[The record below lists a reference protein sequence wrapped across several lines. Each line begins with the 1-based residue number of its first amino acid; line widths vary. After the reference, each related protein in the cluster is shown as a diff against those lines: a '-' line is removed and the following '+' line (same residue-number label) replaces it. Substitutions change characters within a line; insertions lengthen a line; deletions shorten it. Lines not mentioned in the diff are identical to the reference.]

1 MSAQPILV
9 SVIISVQNEG
19 IDLQTTLESMK
30 VSRVAP
36 RYEIIIVDE
45 GSVDGCCDFLMHF
58 KFDMPLRKLKAQRGI
73 SSRQLGASHALGEY
87 LIFCSP
93 RLYFEDGWMEA
104 LLEPIQ
110 QGRADCSTPSF
121 TSQGRP
127 VNIPQCSSP
136 PGGLCASIYSYP
148 AVTEEGDI
156 PWLSW
161 DCFAIRRQT
170 LEELGGL
177 ADGFYTKEIE
187 TAEFSLRTW
196 LSGRVCYYV
205 PHITLTIVFRHNY
218 PPDHRLAYW
227 GSDLIAFTRIHF
239 EKETVAKIRELVIA
253 CDGEQPGAPD
263 REGLEEAREK
273 YLGLRQHDP
282 LWFANRFDI
291 TL

>member
-30 VSRVAP
+30 VSRVAS
-36 RYEIIIVDE
+36 RYEVIIVDE
-45 GSVDGCCDFLMHF
+45 GSVDGCCDFLMHY
-58 KFDMPLRKLKAQRGI
+58 KFDMPLRKLKVQSGI
-73 SSRQLGASHALGEY
+73 SSRQLGASHAVGEY

-127 VNIPQCSSP
+127 GNIRQCNYP
-136 PGGLCASIYSYP
+136 PGGLCASIYNYP
-148 AVTEEGDI
+148 AVSMEGDI

-161 DCFAIRRQT
+161 DCFAIRRRT

-177 ADGFYTKEIE
+177 ANGFYTKEIE
-187 TAEFSLRTW
+187 TAEFSLRAW
-196 LSGRVCYYV
+196 LFGRTCYYV
-205 PHITLTIVFRHNY
+205 PHVSLTLVFRYNY
-218 PPDHRLAYW
+218 PPDHRHAYW
-227 GSDLIAFTRIHF
+227 GSDLIALTRMHF
-239 EKETVAKIRELVIA
+239 EKETVAKTREIVKA
-253 CDGEQPGAPD
+253 CDGEQPDGLA

-273 YLGLRQHDP
+273 YSGLRRYDSV
-282 LWFANRFDI
+282 WFADRFDI
-291 TL
+291 ML